1 MKEDDQRYS
10 DVAISAEEKFTSD
23 SDVEQLSQKKEENHV
38 DEDEL
43 QRKGQFKFNRQGK
56 LGGDEN
62 LDIKELLK
70 EIRNTKHSTPEKSET
85 QKMLDSVNSKYY
97 ILINM

>member
-1 MKEDDQRYS
+1 MKEDAERYS

-23 SDVEQLSQKKEENHV
+23 SDAEQLSQKADEKQA

-62 LDIKELLK
+62 LDIKDLLK
-70 EIRNTKHSTPEKSET
+70 EIRNAKHSTPEKSET
-85 QKMLDSVNSKYY
+85 QRMLDSVNSKY
-97 ILINM
+97 NRK